1 MGDFGD
7 ILGLDGLFLGFFFL
21 FDFEK
26 MKNSDQKKNKKLL
39 DQNHR
44 WESAN

>member
-1 MGDFGD
+1 MGDFGG
-7 ILGLDGLFLGFFFL
+7 ILGLDGVFLAFFFL

-26 MKNSDQKKNKKLL
+26 MKNSDQKNKKSL
-39 DQNHR
+39 DQNHP